1 MSKAKEIIKNIK
13 ENGGLDMRFV
23 ERNARE
29 EGMSTREY
37 LKDWI
42 KGCFECHGK
51 TANTVADY
59 FA

>member
-1 MSKAKEIIKNIK
+1 MSKAKEIIKEIQG
-13 ENGGLDMRFV
+13 NGGLDMRFI

-29 EGMSTREY
+29 EGITVREY

-42 KGCFECHGK
+42 KGYFKCHGK
-51 TANTVADY
+51 TANIVADY